1 MVRALGKRAP
11 VNRKNRPIQFVKTEL
26 KKDEYGD
33 RVPTDLAIFSCWS
46 EFFSQSLSAK
56 TSTIGT
62 IYENTV
68 FFNID
73 ENHRKRVDP
82 SYKIIFDNERYEI
95 IDIDYRPSE
104 RDVRITA
111 KLVM

>member
-1 MVRALGKRAP
+1 MRALGKRAP
-11 VNRKNRPIQFVKTEL
+11 VNRKNKPIQFVKAEL

-33 RVPTDLAIFSCWS
+33 RVPTDISIFGCWS
-46 EFFSQSLSAK
+46 EFFSQNLAAK

-73 ENHRKRVDP
+73 EHHRKRVDP
-82 SYKIIFDNERYEI
+82 SHKIIFDNERYEI
-95 IDIDYRPSE
+95 LDIDYRPTE
-104 RDVRITA
+104 HDVRITA

>member
-1 MVRALGKRAP
+1 MMGKKAP
-11 VNRKNRPIQFVKTEL
+11 VNRKNQPIKFVKTML
-26 KKDEYGD
+26 QKDEFGD
-33 RVPTDLAIFSCWS
+33 RIPVETTIFSCWS